1 MSDAGRF
8 FLDHVALSWFIPDPL
23 PDALIF
29 GQLPQHTHTGCIC
42 LGDSP
47 L

>member
-8 FLDHVALSWFIPDPL
+8 SLDCVALSWFIPDSL

-29 GQLPQHTHTGCIC
+29 GQLP
-42 LGDSP
+42 
-47 L
+47 